1 MMAVILAT
9 QLSVYEQF
17 HEFILIREFIAY
29 VMGLLEPNNS
39 DFIHMWNL
47 NKPKVPA
54 FSPEGNSLLFLARIM
69 SNTGIVAQLATILLN
84 NLCSSK
90 HLAKIL
96 GSLPVKYGVKP
107 LAKLFLIDRSK
118 YSACHAE

>member
-1 MMAVILAT
+1 MMAVILANH
-9 QLSVYEQF
+9 LSVYEQF

-29 VMGLLEPNNS
+29 VMGLLEPTNPE
-39 DFIHMWNL
+39 FITAWNI
-47 NKPKVPA
+47 NKPRA
-54 FSPEGNSLLFLARIM
+54 QGSTMEGESLLFLSRIM
-69 SNTGIVAQLATILLN
+69 SNTGIVTQLAIILLN

-107 LAKLFLIDRSK
+107 LAKLFLVDRSK
-118 YSACHAE
+118 